1 MRQIIKAQK
10 SSYSHLITTTK
21 LNFGT
26 FNKILFLIRG
36 FLNKMANEET
46 RQFKTHAA

>member
-1 MRQIIKAQK
+1 MRQIIKAQR
-10 SSYSHLITTTK
+10 SSCRHLTTTTK
-21 LNFGT
+21 LSFGT

-46 RQFKTHAA
+46 RQFKTNAA